1 MVYKIAE
8 KFISINGEGQKA
20 GTLAVF
26 IRFTGCN
33 LDCSYCDT
41 KWANEKDCIYEELS
55 ENEIDA
61 YIEESGINNV
71 TITGGEP
78 LIQEGINDL
87 LKVIS
92 NKQGRR
98 IEIETNGSED
108 ISFIKKSFKTNV
120 SITMDYKLPSSNMEE
135 KMLLSNLELLDIND
149 TLKFVAGDFIDLEKT
164 LNIINEYKLI
174 DKTNIYISTVYGKI
188 DLDDTVNWMKDNKL
202 NNVTLQLQLH
212 KIIWGNKKGV

>member
-1 MVYKIAE
+1 MIYRIAE

-41 KWANEKDCIYEELS
+41 KWANKDDCVYEELN
-55 ENEIDA
+55 ENEIDT
-61 YIEESGINNV
+61 YIENSGIQNI

-78 LIQEGINDL
+78 LMQEGIKDL
-87 LKVIS
+87 LVKLS
-92 NKQGRR
+92 ENQERR
-98 IEIETNGSED
+98 IEIETNGSKD
-108 ISFIKKSFKTNV
+108 ISFINKELGKNI
-120 SITMDYKLPSSNMEE
+120 SITMDYKLPSSEMEGT
-135 KMLLSNLELLDIND
+135 MLLDNLELLDIKD
-149 TLKFVAGDFIDLEKT
+149 TLKFVAGDLLDLEKT
-164 LNIINEYKLI
+164 LHIIKKYKLL
-174 DKTNIYISTVYGKI
+174 DKTNIYISPVYGKI
-188 DLDDTVNWMKDNKL
+188 ELDDIVNWMKDNKL